1 MHNKLQITQL
11 LPKNNERWDEY
22 VNAHPEAS
30 IYHLAA
36 WCSVIGECFGH
47 ECCHLMARN
56 SDNQVVGVLPLV
68 HMKSL
73 LFGSFMVSMPYFNY
87 GGPLADNVDIVNQ
100 LMAEAVRISDNKKV
114 KYIQFRSLKEASELK
129 VKTRTDKVNMVL
141 ELPESTEALGK
152 SIGSKRRSQIK
163 RPQRENVKSV
173 FGGIELL
180 DDFYSVFCVNMR
192 DLGTPVYARS
202 FFKAILT
209 QFPAD
214 AHVCVVY
221 WDDKPVST
229 GFLLRY
235 RDGIEIPWASTLRE
249 ANRISINMYLYWEVL
264 TWAIACGAKTFDFGR
279 STIDAGTYKF
289 KKQWGAKPSQCY
301 WHHYVSTGQ
310 KLPNLSPSNHSFS
323 LAIKIWQKLPLPL
336 TNRLGPMI
344 VKNLP

>member
-1 MHNKLQITQL
+1 
-11 LPKNNERWDEY
+11 
-22 VNAHPEAS
+22 
-30 IYHLAA
+30 
-36 WCSVIGECFGH
+36 
-47 ECCHLMARN
+47 
-56 SDNQVVGVLPLV
+56 
-68 HMKSL
+68 
-73 LFGSFMVSMPYFNY
+73 MVSMPYFNY
-87 GGPLADNVDIVNQ
+87 GGPVADNEHITNV
-100 LMAEAVRISDNKKV
+100 LMAEAVRLSEHKRT
-114 KYIQFRSLKEASELK
+114 KYMQFRSQDESTE
-129 VKTRTDKVNMVL
+129 VPMQTRTDKVNMVL
-141 ELPESTEALGK
+141 TLPESAEALGK
-152 SIGSKRRSQIK
+152 LIGSKRRSQIK
-163 RPQRENVKSV
+163 RPQRENVKAI
-173 FGGIELL
+173 FGGLELL

-192 DLGTPVYARS
+192 DLGTPVYAKS

-209 QFPAD
+209 QFPED